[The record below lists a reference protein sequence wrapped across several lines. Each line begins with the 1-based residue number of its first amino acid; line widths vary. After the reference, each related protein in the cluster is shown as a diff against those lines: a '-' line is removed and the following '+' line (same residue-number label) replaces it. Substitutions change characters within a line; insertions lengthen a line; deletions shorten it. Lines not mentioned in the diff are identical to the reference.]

1 MRNFF
6 TLWRNAPFIQS
17 KMALYFSLGVKLFFY
32 IAWWGKVLP
41 AETLKLNESVYF
53 CMYLKSY
60 NLKIDVNS
68 VRITPHNQTQF
79 IDGVFR
85 ILYGLL
91 RGGSNKI
98 FNYSL
103 MLVSSFDEFVFNVYY
118 WPWLQDPKDS
128 KGFFCRRDTI
138 NYRNEFYNEG
148 LNFITLIVLSS
159 LIIIND
165 DISLWICFTQ
175 VCLENSP
182 TRSQVLALEKLK
194 QRATF

>member
-1 MRNFF
+1 M
-6 TLWRNAPFIQS
+6 
-17 KMALYFSLGVKLFFY
+17 KVFFY
-32 IAWWGKVLP
+32 
-41 AETLKLNESVYF
+41 YF
-53 CMYLKSY
+53 CTYLKSY

-85 ILYGLL
+85 TLYGLL

-98 FNYSL
+98 FNHSL
-103 MLVSSFDEFVFNVYY
+103 MLVSSFDEFVLNVY

-128 KGFFCRRDTI
+128 KGFFCRIHII
-138 NYRNEFYNEG
+138 NYRNEFYKDS
-148 LNFITLIVLSS
+148 LNFITLVVLSS
-159 LIIIND
+159 LIIINV

-182 TRSQVLALEKLK
+182 TRSQVVALKELK
-194 QRATF
+194 QNPLFKILDFLYLFSI